1 MPTAP
6 LPGVLLHYVTLQ
18 PAHDPRGRSDVVL
31 VHGLGANLALWY
43 WYIAPALVKRHRVL
57 MFDLRGHGLSS
68 MPQSGYSAQ
77 AMAED
82 LRAHLDFLG
91 VTAAHLLG
99 HSFGGRIL
107 VHFACKYP
115 DRVKSLT
122 LADVLLKSIQ
132 PQVHLFDW
140 AEGQGFRAALAC
152 AGISMAADTQEP
164 SIAILEALARLRLS
178 RRDVA
183 PGMPAFA
190 TPFMGHAGRRN
201 AMNWIRL
208 LEQTT
213 ARDDI
218 VNGTDPSFEQ
228 LSQINKPTLLVYGEY
243 SHAMPTARELRRL
256 WPRARTEVV
265 SRASH
270 FFPIGHPERL
280 LAPVDQFLSAQEL
293 VDAQRQPRAL

>member
-18 PAHDPRGRSDVVL
+18 PPPESRRTSDIVL

-43 WYIAPALVKRHRVL
+43 WYIAPALAQRHRVL

-77 AMAED
+77 MMAED

-107 VHFACKYP
+107 VHFASRYP
-115 DRVKSLT
+115 ERVKSLT

-132 PQVHLFDW
+132 PQAYPADW
-140 AEGQGFRAALAC
+140 TQWPNARTALAR
-152 AGISMAADTQEP
+152 AGISVATNAKEP
-164 SIAILEALARLRLS
+164 LLAVLEALARLRLS
-178 RRDVA
+178 LRDAA
-183 PGMPAFA
+183 PATGAIP
-190 TPFMGHAGRRN
+190 TPFMGKTGRRN
-201 AMNWIRL
+201 AMNWLRL
-208 LEQTT
+208 LERTT

-218 VNGTDPSFEQ
+218 MKSTDPSFEQ
-228 LSQINKPTLLVYGEY
+228 LSRINKPVLLVYGEY
-243 SHAMPTARELRRL
+243 SHALPTARELGRI

-265 SRASH
+265 SRSGH

-280 LAPVDQFLSAQEL
+280 LAPVDRFLSTQY
-293 VDAQRQPRAL
+293 